1 MFHSL
6 PITSTWYVHSF
17 VTKLFSKENTY
28 NIISIFIIKVDS
40 FKYYFLKSSMFI
52 IFTMIFLNINDKQLL
67 KRKNFISLLYF
78 LLIIIIQKII

>member
-6 PITSTWYVHSF
+6 PITSTWHVHSF

-52 IFTMIFLNINDKQLL
+52 IFTMIFLNINDKQLF

>member
-6 PITSTWYVHSF
+6 PITSTWHVHGF

-28 NIISIFIIKVDS
+28 NIISIIIIKVDS

-52 IFTMIFLNINDKQLL
+52 IFTMIFLNINDKQLF